1 MQRFITALVGLST
14 LGLALT
20 YASTARWVWVA
31 AIMLV
36 GLLWLTEP
44 WHAGS
49 WASTLG
55 LLFFIALTAAGA
67 IMNLPRFGL
76 FANLTAVLVAWDLDQ
91 FSHYLG
97 HVDDVRNE
105 TELIKSHGQR
115 LGGVVLLGWL
125 LGLVALRVQ
134 LTFHFILTLALSLLV
149 IVSLGRAIRYA
160 RRENESQ

>member
-20 YASTARWVWVA
+20 FASTARWVWVA

-44 WHAGS
+44 WHGGS
-49 WASTLG
+49 WVSTLG
-55 LLFFIALTAAGA
+55 LVFFIALTAAGA
-67 IMNLPRFGL
+67 IMKLPHFWL
-76 FANLTAVLVAWDLDQ
+76 FSTLTAVLVAWDLDQ

-97 HVDDVRNE
+97 AVDDVRDE
-105 TELIKSHGQR
+105 TQLIKGHGQR
-115 LGGVVLLGWL
+115 LGTVVLLGWSL
-125 LGLVALRVQ
+125 SLVALRVQ
-134 LTFHFILTLALSLLV
+134 LTFHFILTLALGLLV
-149 IVSLGRAIRYA
+149 VVSLSRAIRHI

>member
-1 MQRFITALVGLST
+1 MHRFITALVGLST

-31 AIMLV
+31 AITLV

-49 WASTLG
+49 WAPTLG

-67 IMNLPRFGL
+67 IMRLSHFWL

-97 HVDDVRNE
+97 DVDDVRNE

-115 LGGVVLLGWL
+115 LGSVVLLGWL

>member
-20 YASTARWVWVA
+20 YASAARWVWVA

-44 WHAGS
+44 WHGGS

-67 IMNLPRFGL
+67 IMKLPRFGL

-97 HVDDVRNE
+97 AVDDVRNE
-105 TELIKSHGQR
+105 TELIKGHGQR
-115 LGGVVLLGWL
+115 LGIVVLLGWL